1 MDIYFFYLIIIF
13 SIIIGYLW
21 NINNYYKCLI
31 LDLSNNK
38 KRLQTIISNKNTEIT
53 ELSGN
58 LLKTVQEYKEME
70 TMRNAGEEP
79 SSAAQLQRALGGGR
93 VQRGGVHALARPRR
107 RRRAL
112 CAPRRRRHRGETA
125 PR

>member
-1 MDIYFFYLIIIF
+1 MDIYFFYLIILF

-93 VQRGGVHALARPRR
+93 VQRGGVHVREMAALFSAALEKEESAL
-107 RRRAL
+107 RA
-112 CAPRRRRHRGETA
+112 TA
-125 PR
+125 AEA

>member
-1 MDIYFFYLIIIF
+1 MDIYFFYLIILF

-93 VQRGGVHALARPRR
+93 VRRMAALFSAALEKEESAL
-107 RRRAL
+107 RA
-112 CAPRRRRHRGETA
+112 TA
-125 PR
+125 AEA

>member
-1 MDIYFFYLIIIF
+1 MDIYFFYLIILF

-58 LLKTVQEYKEME
+58 LLKTVQENKEFKTYMS
-70 TMRNAGEEP
+70 AGASVQE
-79 SSAAQLQRALGGGR
+79 RAHLR
-93 VQRGGVHALARPRR
+93 VCG
-107 RRRAL
+107 
-112 CAPRRRRHRGETA
+112 CACLVCGNDK
-125 PR
+125 